1 MKKVIFTDLDE
12 TLLIN
17 HHVPKENQEAI
28 QKAKDKG
35 VKVIPC
41 TGRAFGMIKEITQ
54 EMGIDGVE
62 GEYAIC
68 FNGGLIMDLSDDSIL
83 HYRPMSFDLIKPIF
97 ENGVAQG
104 LCILIFALDKV
115 FIFNPLESEIQRK
128 IAQKAD
134 FEVLEVGDF
143 RRLKELELSKI
154 LYVNEEKQAL
164 DEAIGTLEKNVRDN
178 VAISYSSNRYAE
190 FNPAGVDKGWA
201 IHYLCEKLGI
211 SVEDTI
217 GVGDNYNDIKMIEAT
232 GLGVYM
238 ANAPHELAIKGDYV
252 TEKRYDEGGFVEV
265 VEKFILND

>member
-12 TLLIN
+12 TLLVN
-17 HHVPKENQEAI
+17 HHVPQENQDAI

-41 TGRAFGMIKEITQ
+41 TGRAYGMIKEITQ
-54 EMGIDGVE
+54 EMGISGVA

-68 FNGGLIMDLSDDSIL
+68 FNGGLIVDLTDDSIL
-83 HYRPMSFDLIKPIF
+83 HYEPMGFDVIKPIF
-97 ENGVAQG
+97 ENGIFHDM
-104 LCILIFALDKV
+104 CILIFALDKV
-115 FIFNPLESEIQRK
+115 FIFNALESEIERK

-134 FEVLEVGDF
+134 FEILEAADF
-143 RRLKELELSKI
+143 ARLQELELSKI
-154 LYVNEEKQAL
+154 LYVNEDKKIL
-164 DEAIGTLEKNVRDN
+164 DHTITGLDSDVISK

-201 IHYLCEKLGI
+201 IHYLCERMGI
-211 SVEDTI
+211 AIEDTI
-217 GVGDNYNDIKMIEAT
+217 GVGDNYNDVKMIEAT

-238 ANAPHELAIKGDYV
+238 ANAPKELAQTGDYV
-252 TEKRYDEGGFVEV
+252 TEKRFDEGGFVEV

>member
-17 HHVPKENQEAI
+17 HHVPNENQEAI
-28 QKAKDKG
+28 RKAREKG

-68 FNGGLIMDLSDDSIL
+68 FNGGLIMDLSNDSIL
-83 HYRPMSFDLIKPIF
+83 HYQPMSFDLVKPVF
-97 ENGVAQG
+97 ENGIAHG

-115 FIFNPLESEIQRK
+115 FIFNPIESEIKRK

-143 RRLKELELSKI
+143 AGLEQLELSKI
-154 LYVNEEKQAL
+154 LYVDEDKQQL
-164 DEAIGTLEKNVRDN
+164 DLAINDLGKDVISNVE
-178 VAISYSSNRYAE
+178 ISYSSNRYGE
-190 FNPAGVDKGWA
+190 FNPAGVNKGWA
-201 IHYLCEKLGI
+201 IHYLCERLGVAI
-211 SVEDTI
+211 EDTI

-252 TEKRYDEGGFVEV
+252 TTRRYDEGGFVEV